1 MTARLG
7 KNKRRRKVIK
17 SRGKR
22 DRMMMLIG
30 LLIGSKKEAVSAIN
44 VQAKR
49 KGRTGNFNLVT
60 RTYTIG
66 VKIRAVASLERN
78 IEIRLPRRKTF
89 KKRRAALLPANR
101 AACTA

>member
-17 SRGKR
+17 SSGKC

-30 LLIGSKKEAVSAIN
+30 LLIGNKKEAVSAIN
-44 VQAKR
+44 VQANR

-60 RTYTIG
+60 RT
-66 VKIRAVASLERN
+66 
-78 IEIRLPRRKTF
+78 
-89 KKRRAALLPANR
+89 
-101 AACTA
+101 